1 MEKVQQ
7 QDGRTSKVRVGMIS
21 YDHVHAE
28 FRSRALAEMPN
39 DVRLVAI
46 AEVDEVR
53 GHEAIQRFGG
63 SYYKDYRELLA
74 RDDIDLVFIHSAN
87 HTHKE
92 IVLDTVAAGKHLFCE
107 KPLANTVAE
116 AEEMVEAVRRHG
128 LRHAV
133 GFCSRFIPEA
143 ECAKEM
149 IGAGVL
155 GKLLSAKALIGL
167 AGIKEIGCPDYMADW
182 MTDPVRGGGG
192 ALIDEGAHA
201 FDLLHWLVGDIKS
214 VCSATANLNKP
225 DLQVEDNAATLIEF
239 ENGALGS
246 LSTLWSLN
254 IDIGMRNV
262 LEFYGTDG
270 TLFLELTS
278 KNPKIS
284 LYTGGT
290 PETARG
296 GWFDPYLKPAQTE
309 PHDYLSWPTHSRHYK
324 REVTH
329 LIDSFKKGKPFRST
343 FDDGLK
349 VVRVTE
355 AAYRS
360 AKERRFID
368 L

>member
-1 MEKVQQ
+1 V
-7 QDGRTSKVRVGMIS
+7 SKVRVGMIS

-39 DVRLVAI
+39 EVCLVAV
-46 AEVDEVR
+46 AEADEER
-53 GHEAIQRFGG
+53 GKAAIQKFGG
-63 SYYKDYRELLA
+63 TYYKDYRELLT

-87 HTHKE
+87 NTHKE
-92 IVLDTVAAGKHLFCE
+92 IVLDTVAAGKDLFCE
-107 KPLANTVAE
+107 KPLANTVVE
-116 AEEMVEAVRRHG
+116 AEEMVKAVHRQG

-143 ECAKEM
+143 ERAKEM
-149 IGAGVL
+149 ISAGLV
-155 GKLLSAKALIGL
+155 GKMLSVKALIGL

-182 MTDPVRGGGG
+182 MVDPVRGGGG

-201 FDLLHWLVGDIKS
+201 FDLLHWLVGNIKS
-214 VCSATANLNKP
+214 VCCTTANLNKP

-246 LSTLWSLN
+246 LTTLWSLN

-278 KNPKIS
+278 KNPKVS
-284 LYTGGT
+284 LYTEGAAEI
-290 PETARG
+290 PLS
-296 GWFDPYLKPAQTE
+296 GWFDPYLKPAKTE

-329 LIDSFKKGKPFRST
+329 LINAFKKGEPFRST
-343 FDDGLK
+343 FEDGLK

-360 AKERRFID
+360 AKERRFVD

>member
-1 MEKVQQ
+1 M
-7 QDGRTSKVRVGMIS
+7 SKVRVGMIS

-28 FRSRALAEMPN
+28 FRSRALAEMAD
-39 DVRLVAI
+39 DVRIVAI
-46 AEVDEVR
+46 AEPDEVR
-53 GHEAIQRFGG
+53 GEAAARKFG
-63 SYYKDYRELLA
+63 SKYYQDYRDLLS
-74 RDDIDLVFIHSAN
+74 RNDLDLVFIHSAN
-87 HTHKE
+87 NTHKE
-92 IVLDTVAAGKHLFCE
+92 IVLETVKAGKNLFCE
-107 KPLANTVAE
+107 KPLANTVLD
-116 AEEMVEAVRRHG
+116 AEEMVEAVNRTG

-143 ECAKEM
+143 ERAREM
-149 IGAGVL
+149 IGAGML
-155 GKLLSAKALIGL
+155 GRLLSVKALIGL
-167 AGIKEIGCPDYMADW
+167 AGIKEIGCPEYMAEW
-182 MTDPVRGGGG
+182 MADPVRGGGG

-225 DLQVEDNAATLIEF
+225 QIKVEDNAITLIEF
-239 ENGALGS
+239 QNGALGM

-270 TLFLELTS
+270 TLFVELTS
-278 KNPKIS
+278 KNPKVS
-284 LYTGGT
+284 LYTGKM
-290 PETARG
+290 PETPLS
-296 GWFDPYLKPAQTE
+296 GWFDPHIKPAKTE

-329 LIDSFKKGKPFRST
+329 LVDSFQRDEPFRAT

-360 AKERRFID
+360 AQERHFVD

>member
-1 MEKVQQ
+1 M
-7 QDGRTSKVRVGMIS
+7 SKVRVGMIS
-21 YDHVHAE
+21 YDHIHAE
-28 FRSRALAEMPN
+28 FRSRALSEMPH
-39 DVRLVAI
+39 DVHIVAI
-46 AEVDEVR
+46 AEADEVR
-53 GHEAIQRFGG
+53 GEAAVRKFGG
-63 SYYKDYRELLA
+63 TYYKDYRDLLT
-74 RDDIDLVFIHSAN
+74 RDDLDLVFIHSAN
-87 HTHKE
+87 NTHKQ
-92 IVLDTVAAGKHLFCE
+92 IVLDTVAAGKHVFCE
-107 KPLANTVAE
+107 KPLANTVLD
-116 AEEMVEAVRRHG
+116 AEEMVDAVKRAG

-143 ECAKEM
+143 ERAKEI
-149 IGAGVL
+149 IGAGML
-155 GKLLSAKALIGL
+155 GRLLSAKAVIGL
-167 AGIKEIGCPDYMADW
+167 AGIEEIGCPDYMADW

-201 FDLLHWLVGDIKS
+201 FDLLHWLAGDIRS
-214 VCSATANLNKP
+214 VCCTTANLNKP
-225 DLQVEDNAATLIEF
+225 HLQVEDNAITLIQF

-270 TLFLELTS
+270 TLFVELTS
-278 KNPKIS
+278 KNPKVS
-284 LYTGGT
+284 LYTGEI
-290 PETARG
+290 PETPLS
-296 GWFDPYLKPAQTE
+296 GWFDPHIKPAKTE

-329 LIDSFKKGKPFRST
+329 LIDSFKRDEPFRAT

-360 AKERRFID
+360 AQERRFVD

>member
-1 MEKVQQ
+1 M
-7 QDGRTSKVRVGMIS
+7 SKVRVGMIS

-28 FRSRALAEMPN
+28 FRSRALAEMVD
-39 DVRLVAI
+39 DVRIVAI
-46 AEVDEVR
+46 AEADEVR
-53 GHEAIQRFGG
+53 GQAAVRKFGG
-63 SYYKDYRELLA
+63 TYYKDYRDLLA
-74 RDDIDLVFIHSAN
+74 RDDLDLVFIHSAN
-87 HTHKE
+87 NTHKE
-92 IVLDTVAAGKHLFCE
+92 IVLEAVAAGKHVFCE
-107 KPLANTVAE
+107 KPLANTVLDAE
-116 AEEMVEAVRRHG
+116 AMVDAVKRAG

-143 ECAKEM
+143 ERAKEI
-149 IGAGVL
+149 IGAGML
-155 GKLLSAKALIGL
+155 GRLLSAKALIGL
-167 AGIKEIGCPDYMADW
+167 AGIEEIGCPDYMAAW

-201 FDLLHWLVGDIKS
+201 FDLLHWLAGDIRS
-214 VCSATANLNKP
+214 VCSTTANLNKP
-225 DLQVEDNAATLIEF
+225 QLQVEDNAITLIQF

-270 TLFLELTS
+270 TLFVELTS
-278 KNPKIS
+278 KTPKVS
-284 LYTGGT
+284 LYTERT
-290 PETARG
+290 PETSLN
-296 GWFDPYLKPAQTE
+296 GWFDPYLKPAKTE

-329 LIDSFKKGKPFRST
+329 LVGCFKNGEPFRAT
-343 FDDGLK
+343 FEDGLK

-360 AKERRFID
+360 AEQRRFVD

>member
-1 MEKVQQ
+1 M
-7 QDGRTSKVRVGMIS
+7 SKVRVGMIS

-39 DVRLVAI
+39 EVSIVAI
-46 AEVDEVR
+46 AEENEVR
-53 GHEAIQRFGG
+53 GDVAVRRFGG
-63 SYYKDYRELLA
+63 TYYKDYRDLLT
-74 RDDIDLVFIHSAN
+74 RDDLDLVFIHSAN
-87 HTHKE
+87 NTHKE
-92 IVLDTVAAGKHLFCE
+92 IVLDAVAAGKHVFCE
-107 KPLANTVAE
+107 KPLANTVLD
-116 AEEMVEAVRRHG
+116 AEEMVDAANRAG

-143 ECAKEM
+143 ERARE
-149 IGAGVL
+149 IIDAGML
-155 GKLLSAKALIGL
+155 GRLLSTKALIGL

-182 MTDPVRGGGG
+182 MADPVRGGGG

-201 FDLLHWLVGDIKS
+201 FDLLHWFVGDIRS
-214 VCSATANLNKP
+214 VCSTTANLNKP
-225 DLQVEDNAATLIEF
+225 HLDVEDNAITLIQF
-239 ENGALGS
+239 QNGALGS
-246 LSTLWSLN
+246 LSTLWSLH

-262 LEFYGTDG
+262 LEFYGTEG
-270 TLFLELTS
+270 TLFVELTS
-278 KNPKIS
+278 KNPKVS
-284 LYTGGT
+284 LYTERT
-290 PETARG
+290 PETPLC
-296 GWFDPYLKPAQTE
+296 GWFQPHIKPTRTE

-329 LIDSFKKGKPFRST
+329 LIECFKNGMPFRAT

-360 AKERRFID
+360 AKERRFVD

>member
-1 MEKVQQ
+1 M
-7 QDGRTSKVRVGMIS
+7 SKVRVGMIS

-28 FRSRALAEMPN
+28 FRSRALAEMVN
-39 DVRLVAI
+39 DVSIVAI
-46 AEVDEVR
+46 AEADEVR
-53 GHEAIQRFGG
+53 GEAAVRKFGG
-63 SYYKDYRELLA
+63 TYYKDYRDLLT
-74 RDDIDLVFIHSAN
+74 RDDLDMVFIHSAN
-87 HTHKE
+87 NTHKE
-92 IVLDTVAAGKHLFCE
+92 IVLEAVAAGKHIFCE
-107 KPLANTVAE
+107 KPLANTVLDAE
-116 AEEMVEAVRRHG
+116 AMVDAVKRAG

-143 ECAKEM
+143 ERAKEI
-149 IGAGVL
+149 IGAGML
-155 GKLLSAKALIGL
+155 GRLLSAKALIGL
-167 AGIKEIGCPDYMADW
+167 AGIAEIGCPDYMAAW

-201 FDLLHWLVGDIKS
+201 FDLLHWLAGDIRS
-214 VCSATANLNKP
+214 VCSTTANLNKP
-225 DLQVEDNAATLIEF
+225 HLQVEDNAITLIQF

-262 LEFYGTDG
+262 LEFYGTEG
-270 TLFLELTS
+270 TLFVELTS
-278 KNPKIS
+278 KNPKVS
-284 LYTGGT
+284 LYTERA
-290 PETARG
+290 PETALN
-296 GWFDPYLKPAQTE
+296 GWFDPYLKPAKTE

-329 LIDSFKKGKPFRST
+329 LVGCFKNGEPFRAT

-360 AKERRFID
+360 AEELRFVD

>member
-1 MEKVQQ
+1 MQLAT
-7 QDGRTSKVRVGMIS
+7 RVRVGMIS
-21 YDHVHAE
+21 FDHVHAE
-28 FRSRALAEMPN
+28 FRSRALAEMSD
-39 DVRLVAI
+39 DVRIVAI
-46 AEVDEVR
+46 AEADEVR
-53 GHEAIQRFGG
+53 GDVAVKTFGG
-63 SYYKDYRELLA
+63 IYYKDYRDLLT
-74 RDDIDLVFIHSAN
+74 RDDLDLVFIHSAN
-87 HTHKE
+87 NTHCQ

-107 KPLANTVAE
+107 KPLANTVVE
-116 AEEMVEAVRRHG
+116 AEEMTAAVNRAG

-143 ECAKEM
+143 ERAKEL

-155 GKLLSAKALIGL
+155 GRVLSAKALIGL

-182 MTDPVRGGGG
+182 MTDPARGGGG

-201 FDLLHWLVGDIKS
+201 FDLLHWLVGDIRS
-214 VCSATANLNKP
+214 VCSAKANLNKP
-225 DLQVEDNAATLIEF
+225 DLQVEDNAMTLIQF
-239 ENGALGS
+239 HNGALGS

-254 IDIGMRNV
+254 VDIGMRNV
-262 LEFYGTDG
+262 LEIYGTEG
-270 TLFLELTS
+270 TLFVELTS
-278 KNPKIS
+278 KNPKVS
-284 LYTGGT
+284 LYTER
-290 PETARG
+290 PLD
-296 GWFDPYLKPAQTE
+296 GWFDAHIRPAKTE

-329 LIDSFKKGKPFRST
+329 LIDCFQNGEPFRAT

-360 AKERRFID
+360 AQERRFID

>member
-1 MEKVQQ
+1 M
-7 QDGRTSKVRVGMIS
+7 SKVRVGMIS

-28 FRSRALAEMPN
+28 FRSRALAEMTD
-39 DVRLVAI
+39 DVRIVAI
-46 AEVDEVR
+46 AEPDEVR
-53 GHEAIQRFGG
+53 GEAAARKFGG
-63 SYYKDYRELLA
+63 KYYQDYRDLLS
-74 RDDIDLVFIHSAN
+74 RNDLDLVFIHSAN
-87 HTHKE
+87 NTHKE
-92 IVLDTVAAGKHLFCE
+92 IVLEAVKAGKNLFCE
-107 KPLANTVAE
+107 KPLANTVLD
-116 AEEMVEAVRRHG
+116 AEEMVEAVNRTG

-143 ECAKEM
+143 ERAREM
-149 IGAGVL
+149 IGAGML
-155 GKLLSAKALIGL
+155 GRLLSVKALIGL
-167 AGIKEIGCPDYMADW
+167 AGIKEIGCPEYMAEW
-182 MTDPVRGGGG
+182 MADPIRGGGG

-225 DLQVEDNAATLIEF
+225 QIKVEDNAITLIEF
-239 ENGALGS
+239 QNGALGT

-284 LYTGGT
+284 LYTEGA
-290 PETARG
+290 PETPLS

-329 LIDSFKKGKPFRST
+329 LIDAYQKGEPFRST

-360 AKERRFID
+360 AKERRFVD